1 MKPLPYQTWASDIV
15 AASKVAIYNVFDPG
29 LGKSCTALEVAKKIN
44 ARRVLI
50 TGPMT
55 ATYSWRLELAK
66 FWPEHPPFK
75 IIRSSND
82 VHSYAG
88 VFFITYGLLSRSN
101 SVVGLLRVG
110 APFDLSILDE
120 AHALKNHASNRTKAV
135 LSKRTGF
142 RSNLGLAHP
151 MSATPAPNHAGEL
164 WPVLA
169 SLRPD
174 LIQDTNGKLMSKDRF
189 EERYCEIDNIKVKT
203 PNGTRLQRVITGSK
217 NVPELRKR
225 LNGFFLRKTKAEVLT
240 DLPPLRF
247 VTAPVQIADPQYFAT
262 VSQLVESGITDDE
275 VLKHASM
282 MQNSTR
288 YAELGLAKAPQGAE
302 LVRDLLDGGVSQIA
316 VWAVHTPVIDHLCLH
331 LADFGVSRLDGGV
344 SQKNRDNAIG
354 DFVLGVNRVFVGHI
368 EAGGTA
374 ITLSGGKLKCSDVL
388 FVESH
393 FSPKLNWQA
402 ACRVHRIGQHDA
414 VLARFLSAVG
424 TYDERLQ
431 EIQARKTQDFA
442 DLFDHEDAL

>member
-1 MKPLPYQTWASDIV
+1 MNLFPYQSAASAII
-15 AASKVAIYNVFDPG
+15 AASKLAKYNVFDPG
-29 LGKSCTALEVAKKIN
+29 LGKSGTALEVAKTIN

-55 ATYSWRLELAK
+55 ATYSWKLELQK
-66 FWPEHPPFK
+66 FWPNHPPFK

-82 VHSYAG
+82 VQDEDG
-88 VFFITYGLLSRSN
+88 VFYVTYGLLSRSA
-101 SVVGLLRVG
+101 SVTGLLRMG
-110 APFDLSILDE
+110 ASFDLSILDE
-120 AHALKNHASNRTKAV
+120 SHALKNPGAARTKAV
-135 LSKRTGF
+135 LSRKTGF
-142 RSNLGLAHP
+142 RDRLGLAHP

-164 WPVLA
+164 WPILA

-174 LIQDTNGKLMSKDRF
+174 LIAENGKCMSKSAF
-189 EERYCEIDNIKVKT
+189 EDRYCEKKT
-203 PNGTRLQRVITGSK
+203 LRVNDRSVEVISGSK
-217 NVPELRKR
+217 NIAELRQR
-225 LNGFFLRKTKAEVLT
+225 LNGFFLRETKANVLK

-247 VTAPVQIADPQYFAT
+247 VVHPVQIGDPEYFAT

-275 VLKHASM
+275 VLKHAAM
-282 MQNSTR
+282 MANSTR
-288 YAELGLAKAPQGAE
+288 YAELGMAKADMGAQ
-302 LVRDLLDGGVSQIA
+302 LVHDLLDGGVEQIV
-316 VWAVHTPVIDHLCLH
+316 VWAIHTPVIDYLCKMC
-331 LADFGVSRLDGGV
+331 ADLGVSRLDGGV
-344 SQKNRDNAIG
+344 KQRERD
-354 DFVLGVNRVFVGHI
+354 LGIEKFLSGEHRVFVGQI

-374 ITLSGGKLKCSDVL
+374 ITLSGGKLQCSDAL

-402 ACRVHRIGQHDA
+402 ACRIHRIGQHDA

-442 DLFDHEDAL
+442 DLFDKEDVL

>member
-1 MKPLPYQTWASDIV
+1 MNLFPYQSAASAII
-15 AASKVAIYNVFDPG
+15 AASKLAKYNVFDPG
-29 LGKSCTALEVAKKIN
+29 LGKSGTALDVAKRIN

-55 ATYSWRLELAK
+55 ATYSWKLELQK
-66 FWPEHPPFK
+66 FWPNHPPFK
-75 IIRSSND
+75 IIRSAND
-82 VHSYAG
+82 VTPDEG
-88 VFFITYGLLSRSN
+88 VFYVTYGLLSRSA
-101 SVVGLLRVG
+101 SVTGLLRVG

-120 AHALKNHASNRTKAV
+120 SHALKNSGAARTKAV
-135 LSKRTGF
+135 LSKKTGF
-142 RSNLGLAHP
+142 RDKLGLAHP

-174 LIQDTNGKLMSKDRF
+174 LITENGKCMSKTAF
-189 EERYCEIDNIKVKT
+189 EDRYCEKKT
-203 PNGTRLQRVITGSK
+203 LRVNDRSIEVISGSK
-217 NVPELRKR
+217 NIPELRQR
-225 LNGFFLRKTKAEVLT
+225 LNGFFLRETKANVLK

-247 VTAPVQIADPQYFAT
+247 VVHPVQIANPEYFAT
-262 VSQLVESGITDDE
+262 VSQLVESGVTDDE
-275 VLKHASM
+275 VLKHASIM
-282 MQNSTR
+282 ANSTR
-288 YAELGLAKAPQGAE
+288 YAELGMAKAQQGAE
-302 LVRDLLDGGVSQIA
+302 LVHDLLDGGVGQIV
-316 VWAVHTPVIDHLCLH
+316 VWAIHTPVIDYLCAMCL
-331 LADFGVSRLDGGV
+331 DVGVSRLDGGV
-344 SQKNRDNAIG
+344 KQRDRDAGIEKFLSG
-354 DFVLGVNRVFVGHI
+354 ENRVFVGQI

-374 ITLSGGKLKCSDVL
+374 ITLSGGKLQCADAL

-402 ACRVHRIGQHDA
+402 ACRIHRIGQHDA

-442 DLFDHEDAL
+442 DLFDQL